1 MIMDQNELVDKIVK
15 EVLARLKSHNESGQ
29 SAPTGASPKK
39 PAFDISTQEMARFI
53 DHTLLKPDAVFD
65 QFDQLCEEAKKYNF
79 YSVCVNSSKVAYVA
93 KKLRG
98 TSIKVCS
105 VVGFP
110 LGDMEKRSK
119 AFEARTAIDHGAH
132 ELDMVLNIGA
142 LKSGNLKLVEEDIR
156 AVKRAMRSTT
166 LLKVILETSLLS
178 EEEKILACEICKKVE
193 VDFVK
198 TSTGF
203 GGGGATVADIQLMRR
218 VVGPHIGVKASGG
231 VRDFATAVAM
241 IKAGANRIGT
251 ASSVAIITGSQAQGS
266 Y

>member
-1 MIMDQNELVDKIVK
+1 MDQNELVDKIVK
-15 EVLARLKSHNESGQ
+15 EVLARLKAHNDASLGSKIQ
-29 SAPTGASPKK
+29 AAPARSEFSLSP
-39 PAFDISTQEMARFI
+39 AEMARFI
-53 DHTLLKPDAVFD
+53 DHTLLKPDAVME
-65 QFDQLCEEAKKYNF
+65 QFDQLCDEAKQHGF

-98 TSIKVCS
+98 SNVKVCS
-105 VVGFP
+105 VIGFP
-110 LGDMEKRSK
+110 LGDMEKRAK

-142 LKSGNLKLVEEDIR
+142 LKSGNLKVVEEDIR

-166 LLKVILETSLLS
+166 ILKVILETSMLT
-178 EEEKILACEICKKVE
+178 EEEKILACEICKKAE
-193 VDFVK
+193 VHFVK

-218 VVGPHIGVKASGG
+218 IVGTDIGVKASGG
-231 VRDFATAVAM
+231 VRDFATAMAM
-241 IKAGANRIGT
+241 IKAGANRIGS
-251 ASSVAIITGSQAQGS
+251 ASGVAIVTGAQAKGT

>member
-1 MIMDQNELVDKIVK
+1 MVMDQNELVDKIVK
-15 EVLARLKSHNESGQ
+15 EVLARLKAHTALEISTQ
-29 SAPTGASPKK
+29 PGAQKS
-39 PAFDISTQEMARFI
+39 FDISPQEMARFI
-53 DHTLLKPDAVFD
+53 DHTLLKPDAVFS
-65 QFDQLCEEAKKYNF
+65 QFDQLCDEAKKYNF

-98 TSIKVCS
+98 SSVKVCS
-105 VVGFP
+105 VIGFP
-110 LGDMEKRSK
+110 LGEMEKRSK

-166 LLKVILETSLLS
+166 VLKVILETSLLTES
-178 EEEKILACEICKKVE
+178 EKILTCEICKKTE

-203 GGGGATVADIQLMRR
+203 GGGGATVEDIQLMRG
-218 VVGPHIGVKASGG
+218 VVGPNMGVKASGG
-231 VRDFATAVAM
+231 IRDFATAVAM
-241 IKAGANRIGT
+241 IKAGANRIGS
-251 ASSVAIITGSQAQGS
+251 ASGVSIITGTRAQGS